1 MKKLITIAC
10 VALFCF
16 VVLILNLNVRKTNN
30 VIIDIG
36 ESTKFSKEEVQTAV
50 NCVIENFEKN
60 FKGCDLKKL
69 WYDEEK
75 SNSEIATYMSFGRG
89 SVNGVKKENVI
100 VLFSNFYVNGTGGN
114 GSLNPNSPYNDWN
127 WILVRD
133 SKTGNWKIDDS
144 GY

>member
-10 VALFCF
+10 LVLVCL
-16 VVLILNLNVRKTNN
+16 VVLILFYLNAN
-30 VIIDIG
+30 VTIDIG

-60 FKGCDLKKL
+60 FQGCDLKKL

-75 SNSEIATYMSFGRG
+75 SNSEIASYMSFGRG
-89 SVNGVKKENVI
+89 SVNGVKEENVI
-100 VLFSNFYVNGTGGN
+100 ILFSNFYVNGTGGPV
-114 GSLNPNSPYNDWN
+114 SLNPHSPYNGWN
-127 WILVRD
+127 WILIRD
-133 SKTGNWKIDDS
+133 GKTGNWKIDDS